1 MQLEAARRESRG
13 ARARFGETAD
23 HVWHALVPGTYAVKT
38 ATIACTGA
46 SAEVRR
52 IATDLPDRDIT
63 CGRCREQERISH
75 AG

>member
-1 MQLEAARRESRG
+1 MQLDQARRESRG

-23 HVWHALVPGTYAVKT
+23 GTWHALVPGTYAVRT
-38 ATIACTGA
+38 ATIACTGK

-52 IATDLPDRDIT
+52 IATDLPERDIT
-63 CGRCREQERISH
+63 CAACAANERTSH